1 MSSIDVVEIKEIINE
16 TPSTKSFYFDWE
28 VEMEPGQFIM
38 VWLPGVDE
46 IPMSL
51 SRHTPEQSI
60 TVRKVGEST
69 KYLHKMEIGEKI
81 GLRGPYGHGYDI
93 FGDEILVVIGG
104 IGGASVLPAVSEAIR
119 QNKIVNCALGGETE
133 EELLFREE
141 IEENTHLHLATD
153 DGSVGH
159 HGFVT
164 DIVEDLIE
172 ERDIDQILTCGP
184 EVMMKKTVD
193 IALKNNVPVQASL
206 ERYMKCGLGLCDSCT
221 INGYQVCKDGPVFT
235 GEELSEMEEFGRFE
249 RDKTG
254 KKVELH

>member
-1 MSSIDVVEIKEIINE
+1 MSSIDVVEISEIAEE
-16 TPSTKSFYFDWE
+16 TPSTKSFYLDWD
-28 VEMEPGQFIM
+28 VDITPGQFVM
-38 VWLPGVDE
+38 VWIPGVDE

-60 TVRKVGEST
+60 TVRNVGKST
-69 KYLHKMEIGEKI
+69 EYLHNMEKGERI
-81 GLRGPYGHGYDI
+81 GLRGPYGQGYDLE
-93 FGDEILVVIGG
+93 GDEILAVIGG
-104 IGGASVLPAVSEAIR
+104 IGGASILPAVSESVR
-119 QNKIVNCALGGETE
+119 QNKIVYCALGGETE

-141 IEENTHLHLATD
+141 MEENTHLNIATD

-164 DIVEDLIE
+164 EVISDLME
-172 ERDIDQILTCGP
+172 EKDIDQVITCGP
-184 EVMMKKTVD
+184 EAMMKKTVD
-193 IALKNNVPVQASL
+193 ISLDYDIPVQASL

-221 INGYQVCKDGPVFT
+221 INGYQVCRDGPVFT
-235 GEELSEMEEFGRFE
+235 GEELSEMEEFGKFE